1 MELVLAAY
9 GGIFLLFS
17 LALGSVAQTN
27 LVQPNQKPD
36 AGDRIASGL
45 VGIGLIATAIVI
57 RIDAPT
63 ISLLSTFGAT
73 LGVTVLYCVY
83 LLVARPK

>member
-1 MELVLAAY
+1 MELVLAIY
-9 GGIFLLFS
+9 GGIFLLLS
-17 LALGSVAQTN
+17 LALGAVAQTK
-27 LVQPNQKPD
+27 LAQPNQKLD
-36 AGDRIASGL
+36 AGDRIASAL
-45 VGIGLIATAIVI
+45 VGVGLIATAIVI